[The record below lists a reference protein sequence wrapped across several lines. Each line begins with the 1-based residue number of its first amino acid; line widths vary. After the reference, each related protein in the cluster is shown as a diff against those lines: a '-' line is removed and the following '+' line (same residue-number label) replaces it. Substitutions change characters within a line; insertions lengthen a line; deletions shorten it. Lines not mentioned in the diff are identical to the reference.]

1 MRRGLR
7 KASRYAKGLPML
19 ELVEVD
25 ERNWLD
31 VRNLSVAE
39 SQEGFLDSALGI
51 IARGYIYRSS
61 RARVIGIAY
70 DGAMVGVAL
79 VKDLDEEPACYDLQQ
94 FMIDKRFQ
102 GRGLGTLALH
112 MILSELE
119 RERKYDC
126 VEVCVKAQDAAALHV
141 YEKVGFADTGYVDED
156 APDCL
161 NLMYRFAC

>member
-1 MRRGLR
+1 MI
-7 KASRYAKGLPML
+7 K
-19 ELVEVD
+19 LVEITEENQFAVRRLTLD
-25 ERNWLD
+25 E
-31 VRNLSVAE
+31 E
-39 SQEGFLDSALGI
+39 QKTYLDSPLGI
-51 IARGYIYRSS
+51 LARGYVYRDC
-61 RARVIGIAY
+61 RPRVYGIDR
-70 DGAMVGVAL
+70 DGKLVGVAL

-126 VEVCVKAQDAAALHV
+126 VEVCVKAQDAAALHI
-141 YEKVGFADTGYVDED
+141 YKTVGFADTGYVDED